1 MAITAHPRIRNSQ
14 RYPTRTWLES
24 YPRGHHPRG
33 IPPRD
38 PSRAPTHPIPA
49 TLAKRTRNKTYLCI
63 RAPARAPHDTP
74 RDTRARNRAD
84 AAHRPTASRRC
95 ARAKIHPSRRDARR
109 GNRHDC
115 RHIDASNFPSTYPP
129 RHTASR
135 SRRPGRFPPVSMRF
149 DGPRVERTA
158 SEERIR
164 DSSSLVGNW
173 MERWF
178 SLSFVAPRT
187 R

>member
-1 MAITAHPRIRNSQ
+1 MAITAHHPRIRNSQ

-74 RDTRARNRAD
+74 RDTRASIRAD
-84 AAHRPTASRRC
+84 AAHRPGTAASSRRC
-95 ARAKIHPSRRDARR
+95 TGAKIHPSRRDARR

-115 RHIDASNFPSTYPP
+115 RHIDPLNFPSTYPP
-129 RHTASR
+129 RYTASR
-135 SRRPGRFPPVSMRF
+135 DRRPGVLPRVSMRF
-149 DGPRVERTA
+149 DCPRVERRQRRVNH
-158 SEERIR
+158 E
-164 DSSSLVGNW
+164 
-173 MERWF
+173 
-178 SLSFVAPRT
+178 
-187 R
+187 